1 MSSVVV
7 GLDGSDASAAA
18 MRWALDEALLRDLP
32 VLAVHAWRSPEH
44 PILHGVVPP
53 ALAPRDEEARDQ
65 EARDEEARD
74 EEARDQEARD
84 ALVTAERLV
93 AEALAD
99 RDTAAPTVTPIA
111 REDYPAAVLLDAAFS
126 ADQLV
131 VGRRGASG
139 LSRSLVG
146 SVTDQVVRHA
156 RCPVTVI
163 GSPGLQRERTGRRVV
178 VGVDGSPGSR
188 AALRRAAEEAR
199 ARQVELHVVQAY
211 RPAVGDPGGG
221 GPWLP
226 AIDRTQREIEQSL
239 AAVVEEELGT
249 APPPVRLTVECGP
262 TASVLLHA
270 AQGVDLLVVGSRGRG
285 GFATLLLGSV
295 SMHCLHHATGPLQIV
310 RPDGRE

>member
-7 GLDGSDASAAA
+7 GIDGSDASAAA

-44 PILHGVVPP
+44 PILHGAVPP
-53 ALAPRDEEARDQ
+53 ALAPRDQEARDQ

-74 EEARDQEARD
+74 ETARD

-93 AEALAD
+93 AEAQAD

-111 REDYPAAVLLDAAFS
+111 REGYPAAVLLDAAFS

-199 ARQVELHVVQAY
+199 ARQVELHVVQAF
-211 RPAVGDPGGG
+211 RPALGDPGGG

-226 AIDRTQREIEQSL
+226 ASDRTQREMEQSL
-239 AAVVEEELGT
+239 AAVVEEVLGT

-270 AQGVDLLVVGSRGRG
+270 AREVDLLVVGSRGRG
-285 GFATLLLGSV
+285 GFAALLLGSV

-310 RPDGRE
+310 RPDVASELGSG